1 MRAVDEHISI
11 ALNYYAGQLAD
22 HFNCDVVSYTG
33 SIYPAAVTRYREEIE
48 ALKGTAAR
56 SQDHSKD
63 QLVIVLTSP
72 GGVVETVEKLVQ
84 ITRHHYADVS
94 FVVPDMAMSAGTV
107 WCMSGDRIWMD
118 YTSSLGP
125 IDPQVQSASGNFVPA
140 LGYLDKVDEFI
151 RRSQAG
157 ALTTAELVMLK
168 GVDLAELRRYEQARE
183 LSITLLKQ
191 WLVRYKFKNW
201 TAHRTTNPGT
211 PVTQQEKESRA
222 EQIAKELASNS
233 RWHSHGRMISM
244 PTLKDDLR
252 LEIDDFSLIPNLRA
266 SARMYHALLTEYL
279 ERSNLPMYVH
289 SARS

>member
-11 ALNYYAGQLAD
+11 ALNYYAGQLSD
-22 HFNCDVVSYTG
+22 YFESDVVSYTG

-48 ALKGTAAR
+48 ALKGAPQR
-56 SQDHSKD
+56 GEKHSK
-63 QLVIVLTSP
+63 LKLIIVLTSP

-84 ITRHHYADVS
+84 ITRHHYDDVS

-125 IDPQVQSASGNFVPA
+125 IDPQVQTANGNFVPA
-140 LGYLDKVDEFI
+140 LGYLDKVQEFI
-151 RRSQAG
+151 QRSQAG
-157 ALTTAELVMLK
+157 QLTTAELVMLK
-168 GVDLAELRRYEQARE
+168 GIDLAELRRYEQARE

-201 TAHRTTNPGT
+201 THHRTTNAGNA
-211 PVTQQEKESRA
+211 VTQQEKEGRA
-222 EQIAKELASNS
+222 EQIAKDLASNS

-244 PTLKDDLR
+244 QTLKNDLR
-252 LEIDDFSLIPNLRA
+252 LEIDDFSLIPNLRTP
-266 SARMYHALLTEYL
+266 ARMYHALLTEYV
-279 ERSNLPMYVH
+279 ERSNMPMFVH
-289 SARS
+289 SSRG